1 METMIFVHQ
10 LFIYCSVSWREEICP
25 IFDSFDE
32 EILDQ
37 RMKID
42 MSAIFD
48 SNTNFV
54 TANFSAGAGYPANA
68 LKYFRRYSFH
78 NSKKIIRKSF
88 VKATSNKNLR

>member
-1 METMIFVHQ
+1 MYEYVFVK
-10 LFIYCSVSWREEICP
+10 FN
-25 IFDSFDE
+25 D

-48 SNTNFV
+48 DNYNFV

-68 LKYFRRYSFH
+68 LKYFTRYSSF
-78 NSKKIIRKSF
+78 SPKKTIRKSF
-88 VKATSNKNLR
+88 AKAAANKNLK